1 MKIRKTIITVLML
14 FAAMVNA
21 TAQNSIDEMMDNYSS
36 CGNSKYTSAV
46 ERDANT
52 HQILKVVKVLE
63 LTYSGIDEF
72 IAAFRRESKKGNF
85 TEKQDAKTL
94 TLMITVKGERHNRI
108 YMMQCTGA
116 YMPGKR
122 HTKYQKAKITVI
134 IK

>member
-14 FAAMVNA
+14 CAAMVNA
-21 TAQNSIDEMMDNYSS
+21 TAQNSIDKMMDNYSS

-46 ERDANT
+46 ERDART

-63 LTYSGIDEF
+63 LTYSGIDKF
-72 IAAFRRESKKGNF
+72 ISAFRRESKEGNF

-116 YMPGKR
+116 YTPGKR
-122 HTKYQKAKITVI
+122 NTKYQKAKITVI
-134 IK
+134 IR

>member
-46 ERDANT
+46 ERDAST

-63 LTYSGIDEF
+63 LTYSGIDKF
-72 IAAFRRESKKGNF
+72 IAAFRRESKEGNF

-94 TLMITVKGERHNRI
+94 TLMITVKSERHNRI

-116 YMPGKR
+116 YTPGKR
-122 HTKYQKAKITVI
+122 NTKYQKAKITVI
-134 IK
+134 IR

>member
-14 FAAMVNA
+14 FTAMVNA

-72 IAAFRRESKKGNF
+72 IAAFRRESKEGNF

-94 TLMITVKGERHNRI
+94 TLMIAVKGERNNRI

-122 HTKYQKAKITVI
+122 NTKYQKAKITVI
-134 IK
+134 IR

>member
-72 IAAFRRESKKGNF
+72 IAAFRRESKEGNF

-94 TLMITVKGERHNRI
+94 TLMIAVKGERYNRI

-122 HTKYQKAKITVI
+122 NTKYQKAKITVI
-134 IK
+134 IR